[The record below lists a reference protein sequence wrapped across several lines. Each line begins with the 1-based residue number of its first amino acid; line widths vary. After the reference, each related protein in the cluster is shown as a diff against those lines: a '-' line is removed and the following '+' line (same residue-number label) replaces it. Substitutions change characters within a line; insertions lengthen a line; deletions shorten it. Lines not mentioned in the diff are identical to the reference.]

1 MISTG
6 HFTGQAVGIFVA
18 QNLLF
23 VCQQLVVPTGS
34 VPVEMVNHMGHI
46 GTHSPDKVNV
56 PLHTLGIV

>member
-6 HFTGQAVGIFVA
+6 HFTGQAVGIFVV

-34 VPVEMVNHMGHI
+34 VPVEMVNHIGHI
-46 GTHSPDKVNV
+46 GTHRPGKVNV
-56 PLHTLGIV
+56 PLDTLGVV